1 MFKIVTFIIFIWNI
15 FFLDIAYGL
24 TKSCSGHD
32 ACKNNE
38 WSIYDTIKCRTGERV
53 CKNTKL
59 TCPEGSAC
67 SIVTSGSGHDNYQNS
82 FVFAEKADSFTL
94 TCGATGQRGCQNNK
108 IWCPT
113 KKGATCTCSGCKI
126 STKLFCTYGNTCSG
140 GTVENLNQAYCTGT
154 ESQMWCQ
161 KDECSIVQ
169 CPSGQTK
176 CASIKGTTNTHF
188 SMTCKCPNNVYEI
201 PRCPNYYNEYTDNYA
216 PDLWTYDKD
225 HKGQKPICP
234 KADVKTASYS
244 YLWGTLQSCKNKC
257 LNDPKG
263 LCNVIS
269 RYGENVKTAEDL
281 YHCWFYA
288 CPDPS
293 NVTWVTQDQWG
304 NGANEC
310 NSYFMNYRRYIPNTC
325 TFFENK
331 TIINYINV
339 TNNINAAKPLEDFC
353 INSRTYYNL
362 PKSSNVEFQK
372 KSWKVGCQKRKET
385 LSECYSACNSPKGC
399 CGLTCAS
406 NSCSG
411 GGCCDASKNICKKAC
426 DFYFSPKSFDT
437 IINYINQTRY
447 NNLTRYNNIT
457 RYINVTVYNNV
468 TRYQDIINYL
478 NVIRYFNK
486 TINITKY
493 NNITR
498 YQDIINYLDVI
509 RYINKTINITNYNN
523 ITQYLNFI
531 RYINQTINITR
542 YNDVIRY
549 VNKTNLI
556 PKIIYQFNNVSY
568 HSLQSLCKVNSSNQT
583 KFNYI
588 NKTFYRY
595 INKTVDRYTN
605 KTIYRYINKTIY
617 RYKNIS
623 VYYPLYVYINKT
635 KYNIINKTNYHLI
648 NKTRFNIVNITNN
661 LYLLSNKSSNN
672 QVVNNP
678 SYNMIYDNPKPRQNS
693 TICEQENMNFLVLIG
708 FYIILGISLILVI
721 FILFRCYWKEMIENS
736 CCYQCGSCLK
746 CCKEAL
752 FEEDSSSNKRKKN
765 SNRRGKNNN
774 GNVELNTIRIV
785 ERIDHEG
792 NKKTLFH
799 I

>member
-1 MFKIVTFIIFIWNI
+1 MFRIITFIIFIWNI

-24 TKSCSGHD
+24 TKTCSGHD

-38 WSIYDTIKCRTGERV
+38 WSIYDSVKCKTGERV

-59 TCPEGSAC
+59 TCPEGSSC
-67 SIVTSGSGHDNYQNS
+67 SVVTSGSGHDNYQDS
-82 FVFAEKADSFTL
+82 FVFAEKANSFTL
-94 TCGATGQRGCQNNK
+94 TCGSSGQRGCQNNK

-113 KKGATCTCSGCKI
+113 KKGASCTCSGCKT

-140 GTVENLNQAYCTGT
+140 GTVENLNKAYCTGT
-154 ESQMWCQ
+154 ESQMWCE
-161 KDECSIVQ
+161 KDECSIIQ
-169 CPSGQTK
+169 CPSGETK
-176 CASIKGTTNTHF
+176 CASVKVSSNTHD
-188 SMTCKCPNNVYEI
+188 SMTCECPNNVYEI
-201 PRCPNYYNEYTDNYA
+201 PRCPNYYNQYNDNYS

-225 HKGQKPICP
+225 HTGKKPDCP
-234 KADVKTASYS
+234 KAVVKTTGSSYH
-244 YLWGTLQSCKNKC
+244 WGTLQACKNKC
-257 LNDPKG
+257 LDDPNG

-269 RYGENVKTAEDL
+269 RYGENVKTAENL

-293 NVTWVTQDQWG
+293 NFSWITQSQWG
-304 NGANEC
+304 NGASEC
-310 NSYFMNYRRYIPNTC
+310 NSYFMNYRRYIPNIC
-325 TFFENK
+325 TSFENK
-331 TIINYINV
+331 TILNYVNV
-339 TNNINAAKPLEDFC
+339 TGNINAAKPLEDLC
-353 INSRTYYNL
+353 INSRIYYNL
-362 PKSSNVEFQK
+362 PKSSNLGFQQ

-385 LSECYSACNSPKGC
+385 LSECHSVCNSPKGC

-411 GGCCDASKNICKKAC
+411 GGCCDASKTICKKAC

-457 RYINVTVYNNV
+457 RHINVTVYNNV
-468 TRYQDIINYL
+468 
-478 NVIRYFNK
+478 
-486 TINITKY
+486 
-493 NNITR
+493 TR

-509 RYINKTINITNYNN
+509 RYINKTINITNYYNV
-523 ITQYLNFI
+523 TQYLNLI
-531 RYINQTINITR
+531 RYFNQTFNITR
-542 YNDVIRY
+542 YNDIVRY

-568 HSLQSLCKVNSSNQT
+568 KSLQSLCKVNSSNQM
-583 KFNYI
+583 KYYYI
-588 NKTFYRY
+588 NKTFYKY
-595 INKTVDRYTN
+595 NNKTLIMHTN
-605 KTIYRYINKTIY
+605 KTIYKYINKTIY

-635 KYNIINKTNYHLI
+635 RYNIINKTIYHLI
-648 NKTRFNIVNITNN
+648 NKTRFNIINITNN

-672 QVVNNP
+672 QVVDNP
-678 SYNMIYDNPKPRQNS
+678 SYNMIYDNSESRQNS
-693 TICEQENMNFLVLIG
+693 TIYEQENMNFLVLIG
-708 FYIILGISLILVI
+708 FYITLGISVILVI

-736 CCYQCGSCLK
+736 CCYQCGSC
-746 CCKEAL
+746 CKKAL
-752 FEEDSSSNKRKKN
+752 FEEDESSNKKKKN
-765 SNRRGKNNN
+765 SNQRGKNYNR
-774 GNVELNTIRIV
+774 NVQLNTIRIV